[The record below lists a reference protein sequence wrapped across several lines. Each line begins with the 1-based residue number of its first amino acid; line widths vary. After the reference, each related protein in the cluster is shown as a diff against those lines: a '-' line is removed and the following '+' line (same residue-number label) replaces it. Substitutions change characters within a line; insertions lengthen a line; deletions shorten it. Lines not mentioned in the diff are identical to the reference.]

1 MQGDLVAGDR
11 RPRDKEELV
20 QRNWLSRNPRGPRR
34 RPSVALVIAC
44 LALMVAL
51 GGTSWGD
58 SIVGGQD
65 GSTHAA
71 KKKKKVKRG
80 PRGRRGPAGPR
91 GATGPAGPA
100 GTAVAYG
107 RVAANGTL
115 DAGVS
120 KNLAVKSKPLGGVY
134 CLDVTNGGAKN
145 VTAMID
151 NSGADPSASF
161 VGGTAVAS
169 AIAGGCPAGTD
180 VEIATGSGP
189 GAFADRPFYVSIN

>member
-11 RPRDKEELV
+11 RPRDKEEVV

-65 GSTHAA
+65 GSTHVAK

-100 GTAVAYG
+100 GTAVAFG
-107 RVAANGTL
+107 RVAAKGPL
-115 DAGVS
+115 DAGVR
-120 KNLAVKSKPLGGVY
+120 KTLAVKSKPWGGVY

-151 NSGADPSASF
+151 NSGSDPSNSF
-161 VGGTAVAS
+161 IGGTAVGPSLGA
-169 AIAGGCPAGTD
+169 CPAGTD
-180 VEIATGSGP
+180 VEIATGN
-189 GAFADRPFYVSIN
+189 V